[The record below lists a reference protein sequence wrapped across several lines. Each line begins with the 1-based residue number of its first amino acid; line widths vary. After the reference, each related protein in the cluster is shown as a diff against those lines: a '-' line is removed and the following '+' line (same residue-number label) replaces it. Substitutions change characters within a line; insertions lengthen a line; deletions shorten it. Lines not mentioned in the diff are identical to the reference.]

1 MKEIEIMSNDFDKE
15 VISSDKT
22 VLVDFYANWCSPCKM
37 MAPII
42 GSIADENE
50 NIKVVKVDIDKN
62 QDLAIKY
69 DIMSIPTIMIF
80 KNGVVTKN
88 FIGVTDKSEIEKEL

>member
-42 GSIADENE
+42 ESIADENE

-69 DIMSIPTIMIF
+69 DIMSIPTIMIL
-80 KNGVVTKN
+80 KNGVVTKT

>member
-42 GSIADENE
+42 ESIADENE
-50 NIKVVKVDIDKN
+50 SIKVVKVDIDKN

-80 KNGVVTKN
+80 KNGVVTKT